1 MWMPFYI
8 NVRLKKVPN
17 FSKTKDLS
25 HKQDWFHHSILPAG
39 MSICTCSLTARDYEP
54 EPVHLSTEKCVFRE
68 CAHYYCFVSEKTK
81 QTKNLHLIV
90 CAEIWHFFVTY
101 VNIKRHSHV
110 CACVHVR
117 VCMHVWIPTTAISL
131 DVHVNHTCHS
141 HPFITEASKLKQ
153 HTKCKHLTEPHS

>member
-8 NVRLKKVPN
+8 NLRLKKVPN

-39 MSICTCSLTARDYEP
+39 ISICTCSLTARDYEP
-54 EPVHLSTEKCVFRE
+54 EPFHLSTEKCVFLE
-68 CAHYYCFVSEKTK
+68 NVHIIIVLSVKKTK
-81 QTKNLHLIV
+81 TNHTKNPLNCV
-90 CAEIWHFFVTY
+90 CWNLALFVTY

-117 VCMHVWIPTTAISL
+117 ACMFACMFGFPQQQYLWMFTLITHVILT
-131 DVHVNHTCHS
+131 HS
-141 HPFITEASKLKQ
+141 
-153 HTKCKHLTEPHS
+153 